1 MVTII
6 RNFIIDNAFRL
17 QIKILKLNVAVCIA
31 ILTLKQFMFQF
42 KIIDLSTL
50 IKSVTFICLQFGEI

>member
-31 ILTLKQFMFQF
+31 ILTLKQFVYV
-42 KIIDLSTL
+42 
-50 IKSVTFICLQFGEI
+50 SV